1 MADSSNP
8 SDPNAPRTGDDNQE
22 RAGSRSRGS
31 NGNVIGGWDA
41 FVNHIKDHKIE
52 FTIAITRT
60 FTILFTISYLYIA
73 CVLGKPQNRYK
84 QTLLVTAATSCLRLH
99 LRMPPP
105 PLSQMDRNF
114 LTNLV
119 KEDTFHYL
127 CYPIL
132 FLFNEPITLVLLP
145 CCLYA
150 FHNLAVYVIT
160 ILDKI
165 GGHESLRVRISTML
179 TKYQQSLLHTIALCE
194 ISLMPMLVAGV
205 FTGAVGLMMPLLY
218 FRFLLLRYNSAR
230 NAHFKLLVSQIWT
243 VTQSYASRYYG

>member
-1 MADSSNP
+1 MADSSNS
-8 SDPNAPRTGDDNQE
+8 SDNNESRPRGDHQDQTS
-22 RAGSRSRGS
+22 GRSRDA
-31 NGNVIGGWDA
+31 NGNILGGWDA

-60 FTILFTISYLYIA
+60 FTILFTLSYLYIA

-105 PLSQMDRNF
+105 PLSQMDRSF
-114 LTNLV
+114 LANLV

-132 FLFNEPITLVLLP
+132 FLFNEPLTLILLP

-150 FHNLAVYVIT
+150 FHNLSVYVIT

-165 GGHESLRVRISTML
+165 GGHEAARLKISTML

-194 ISLMPMLVAGV
+194 ISLMPMLVIGV
-205 FTGAVGLMMPLLY
+205 FTGTVGLMMPLLY

-243 VTQSYASRYYG
+243 VTQSYAGRYYG